1 MKERFGNGWFTRR
14 EAGSLVRELWETG
27 MSMTADELLDEVTGQ
42 EIEMDAVGALTR
54 ETLR

>member
-1 MKERFGNGWFTRR
+1 VKERFGNGWFTRR

-42 EIEMDAVGALTR
+42 EIEMNAVGVLTR